1 MINTKIKLLIVDDSQ
16 MFRETLKTNLETN
29 KLTVI
34 GTACD
39 AFEAKEKVHS
49 LNPDVLVIDFQMP
62 KMDGL
67 TFLSELMKQYPLP
80 CIMVTSANISEQEV
94 LNAGAAGFLRKP
106 RTQQEMTTFC
116 SVLATKIIIA
126 AANKSRYTSKRAG
139 NLSAPGEDGLVIP
152 GMPNI
157 PKIKY
162 TPEMPSK
169 ESAAGAAAKGR
180 DGYVVALG
188 ASTGGTD
195 ALECVIKAFP
205 ADMPPVVVV
214 QHMPPVFTKMYA
226 ERLNKSCAVN
236 VREAVDGERIKNGDC
251 IIGAGGYHLELKK
264 DANGYYVSSR
274 QGEKVSGHCPSV
286 DVLFSS
292 VAKTAGKKSIAALL
306 TGMGADGAK
315 GLLQL
320 KHAGAYTIGQTKETC
335 IVYGM
340 PMEAYKLGACA
351 EQQDLDK
358 VGETICRRLAS
369 GWTDNDLKKK

>member
-1 MINTKIKLLIVDDSQ
+1 MINSKIKLLIVDDSQ
-16 MFRETLKTNLETN
+16 MFRETLKNNLESP
-29 KLTVI
+29 KITVV

-39 AFEAKEKVHS
+39 AFEAKEKVAS
-49 LNPDVLVIDFQMP
+49 LNPDVLIIDIQMP
-62 KMDGL
+62 KMDGI
-67 TFLSELMKQYPLP
+67 TFLEKLMEQYPLP
-80 CIMVTSANISEQEV
+80 CIMVTSSNVTEQEV

-106 RTQQEMTTFC
+106 RAQQEMTTFC
-116 SVLATKIIIA
+116 SVLATKVIIA
-126 AANKSRYTSKRAG
+126 AANKSRYTSARAG
-139 NLSAPGEDGLVIP
+139 QPGSKDDGLVIA

-162 TPEMPSK
+162 APELPSRDA
-169 ESAAGAAAKGR
+169 AAGAAAKGR
-180 DGYVVALG
+180 EGYVVALG

-226 ERLNKSCAVN
+226 DRLNKSCAMN
-236 VREAVDGERIKNGDC
+236 VREAVDGERLKNGDC

-264 DANGYYVSSR
+264 DSKGYYITSR
-274 QGEKVSGHCPSV
+274 PGDKVSGHCPSV

-292 VAKTAGKKSIAALL
+292 VADTAGKKAIAALL

-315 GLLQL
+315 GLL
-320 KHAGAYTIGQTKETC
+320 KMKRFGAYTIGQTKETC

-340 PMEAYKLGACA
+340 PMEAYKMGACA

-358 VGETICRRLAS
+358 VGETICRRLTL
-369 GWTDNDLKKK
+369 GWTDKDLKK

>member
-1 MINTKIKLLIVDDSQ
+1 MVNNKIKLLIVDDSQ
-16 MFRETLKTNLETN
+16 MFRESLKTNLESS
-29 KLTVI
+29 KITVV
-34 GTACD
+34 GTARD
-39 AFEAKEKVHS
+39 AFEAREKVS
-49 LNPDVLVIDFQMP
+49 VLDPDVLVIDIQMP
-62 KMDGL
+62 KMDGM
-67 TFLSELMKQYPLP
+67 TFLSDLMEQYPLP
-80 CIMVTSANISEQEV
+80 CIMVTSSHVSEQEV
-94 LNAGAAGFLRKP
+94 LKAGAAGFLRKP
-106 RTQQEMTTFC
+106 RSQQEMNTFC

-126 AANKSRYTSKRAG
+126 AANKSRYTAKRI
-139 NLSAPGEDGLVIP
+139 NSTETKDNGLAIQ

-169 ESAAGAAAKGR
+169 EAAAGAAAKGR

-226 ERLNKSCAVN
+226 ERLDKSCAVN
-236 VREAVDGERIKNGDC
+236 VKEAVDGDRLKNGDC

-264 DANGYYVSSR
+264 DASGYYISSR

-292 VAKTAGKKSIAALL
+292 VAATAGKKSIAALL

-315 GLLQL
+315 GLL
-320 KHAGAYTIGQTKETC
+320 KMKNAGAYTIGQTKETC

-340 PMEAYKLGACA
+340 PMEAYKMGACA

-358 VGETICRRLAS
+358 VGETICRRLAI
-369 GWTDNDLKKK
+369 GWTDKDLGK